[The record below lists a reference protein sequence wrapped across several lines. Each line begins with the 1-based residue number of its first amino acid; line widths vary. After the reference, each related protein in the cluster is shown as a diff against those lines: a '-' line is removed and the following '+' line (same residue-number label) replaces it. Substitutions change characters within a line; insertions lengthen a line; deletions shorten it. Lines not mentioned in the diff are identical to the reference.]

1 MNASILE
8 FIPILLACVAIVTC
22 SLKFGFARRKMDR
35 ILAVAGTIAATLLI
49 IAQTSF
55 WALMNNPG
63 YSTFIPDAIWTVFN
77 TLVML
82 ILILGSTPRK

>member
-1 MNASILE
+1 MNARLLE

-22 SLKFGFARRKMDR
+22 SLKFGIARRTSDKT
-35 ILAVAGTIAATLLI
+35 IAVGGAIAATLLI

-55 WALMNNPG
+55 WALSSNPG

-77 TLVML
+77 SLVML
-82 ILILGSTPRK
+82 LLILGSVPRK